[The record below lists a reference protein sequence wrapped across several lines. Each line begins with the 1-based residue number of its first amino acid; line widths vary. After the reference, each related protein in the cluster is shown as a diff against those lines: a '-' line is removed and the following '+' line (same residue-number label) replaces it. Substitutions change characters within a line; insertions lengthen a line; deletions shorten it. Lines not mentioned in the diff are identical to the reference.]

1 MKKKHISIIE
11 DNEELAAA
19 LKDILSEEEYD
30 VSVYSKPQPTNVFS
44 QNGKYPDLFLIDAWF
59 ENKKLGIAQA
69 QSLLQLKKNKK
80 IRVVILSS
88 DHTVENDIKDLG
100 ISGFIQKPF
109 QITTLLNTIEVA
121 LNDSDETPS

>member
-1 MKKKHISIIE
+1 MSFCH
-11 DNEELAAA
+11 
-19 LKDILSEEEYD
+19 LKNS
-30 VSVYSKPQPTNVFS
+30 
-44 QNGKYPDLFLIDAWF
+44 F
-59 ENKKLGIAQA
+59 ENFFSEL
-69 QSLLQLKKNKK
+69 LLQLKKNKK

-100 ISGFIQKPF
+100 ISCFIQKPF

>member
-19 LKDILSEEEYD
+19 LKDILLEEEYD
-30 VSVYSKPQPTNVFS
+30 VSVYSKPQPTNVFA

-100 ISGFIQKPF
+100 ISCFIQKPF